1 MNFFLTLF
9 CTFIFVAFIFVV
21 FIRVGTPVYRLDKN
35 NLIMLL
41 TLVVEGRA
49 TENDWQVFLGMPIR
63 HNEQLEDVRR
73 RCSELSEHEYV
84 GGTGYLLTEKGIE
97 EVNKLLTELIGEN
110 K

>member
-1 MNFFLTLF
+1 MNFLLTLF
-9 CTFIFVAFIFVV
+9 FTFIFVALILVV
-21 FIRVGTPVYRLDKN
+21 FIRVGTPVYRLDKKN
-35 NLIMLL
+35 IVILL

-73 RCSELSEHEYV
+73 RCYEISEYEYI